1 MPVKRRKASKSTAAK
16 SAELAVAVPQVVAHR
31 LARMALAGP
40 SPSER
45 DRREFSKMISEKQA
59 AFSQAWMAMA
69 NEAFRA
75 NQSIAASLFGS
86 FMFPRPMSRS
96 STAGI
101 TRTIHDATHSIMDKG
116 LAPIHRTAVAN
127 AKRLGKS
134 RTC

>member
-1 MPVKRRKASKSTAAK
+1 MPANRRRASKSTAAK
-16 SAELAVAVPQVVAHR
+16 SVELALAVPQVIAHR
-31 LARMALAGP
+31 LARMALAGA

-45 DRREFSKMISEKQA
+45 DRREFSKMVAEKQT

-69 NEAFRA
+69 TEAFRA

-96 STAGI
+96 STSGI
-101 TRTIHDATHSIMDKG
+101 TRKIHKAANSIMDKG
-116 LAPIHRTAVAN
+116 LSPIHRTAVAN

-134 RTC
+134 KTR